1 MQALRIKSVL
11 ATAIISIT
19 VMILLLTL
27 PLLSA
32 AQEIVAKKSMQAPES
47 ISITNTITPER
58 QTELV
63 YMVQQDC
70 GACHGMTL
78 KGGLGPNLLPER
90 VSVLPTQYLIDVI
103 TNGRQETPMPPW
115 GPLLTQQEIKW
126 IAEQL
131 QLGHLAQKRH

>member
-1 MQALRIKSVL
+1 VQALRIKSVL

>member
-11 ATAIISIT
+11 ATAIISVT